1 MIGPEIA
8 GPVGAAT
15 KGKTTEAHVEAMWDN
30 VRAAFMLPMI
40 NLAYRTGLFAA
51 MAHAGPLTIAQVAE
65 RSKYARPGRLPAL
78 VALRLTASPLSP
90 PIVPASS

>member
-1 MIGPEIA
+1 MIGPESV

-30 VRAAFMLPMI
+30 VRGAFMLPMI

-51 MAHAGPLTIAQVAE
+51 MANAGPLTIAQAAE
-65 RSKYARPGRLPAL
+65 RSKY
-78 VALRLTASPLSP
+78 TATSDVSTL
-90 PIVPASS
+90 